1 MALPFRGFR
10 GGAQFST
17 DVHRTR
23 LPGPAHTLSGR
34 VERPARHG
42 KRFASGN
49 ESGFGKQ
56 ARNPVASRSTQ
67 SADSIMSGTSCDTD
81 LHSVRL
87 PKMCSDFAFENAL
100 PLLVIRSS
108 RI

>member
-1 MALPFRGFR
+1 
-10 GGAQFST
+10 
-17 DVHRTR
+17 
-23 LPGPAHTLSGR
+23 
-34 VERPARHG
+34 ARHG

-67 SADSIMSGTSCDTD
+67 SVDNIMSGKSCDTD
-81 LHSVRL
+81 LHPMRL
-87 PKMCSDFAFENAL
+87 PKMCSDFAFGNA
-100 PLLVIRSS
+100 PRLLVIRSS